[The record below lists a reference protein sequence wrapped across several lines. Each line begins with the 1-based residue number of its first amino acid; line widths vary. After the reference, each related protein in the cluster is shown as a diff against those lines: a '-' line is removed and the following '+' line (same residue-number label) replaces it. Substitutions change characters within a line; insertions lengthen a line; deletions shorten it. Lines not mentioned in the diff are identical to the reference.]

1 VTHSFKLTLLTLG
14 FVLIS
19 GIANAQGKI
28 GYVQSDRIRAE
39 YEEFKDAES
48 QLQTEYQKVQ
58 VEYRVML
65 TRLDSLN
72 QAFEAQRLMSSPEW
86 RREKEQEI
94 KDTERMIQVF
104 QAQKIGP
111 QGELYSRQAQLE
123 FDILT
128 KVKRAVDKVAAV
140 QEFDYIIDGSVALLY
155 GNPKHDLTDDV
166 LAELRKYS
174 LPESSDSQ

>member
-1 VTHSFKLTLLTLG
+1 VIQSVKQPLLVLG
-14 FVLIS
+14 FILIS
-19 GIANAQGKI
+19 GFANAQVKI

-48 QLQTEYQKVQ
+48 QLQSEYQKVQ
-58 VEYRVML
+58 QEYRVML

-86 RREKEQEI
+86 RREKEQEL

-104 QAQKIGP
+104 QSQKIGP

-128 KVKRAVDKVAAV
+128 KVKRAVDKVAATK
-140 QEFDYIIDGSVALLY
+140 EFDYIIDGSVALLY
-155 GNPKHDLTDDV
+155 GNPSHDLTDDV
-166 LAELRKYS
+166 LFELRKYS
-174 LPESSDSQ
+174 LPESSDKK